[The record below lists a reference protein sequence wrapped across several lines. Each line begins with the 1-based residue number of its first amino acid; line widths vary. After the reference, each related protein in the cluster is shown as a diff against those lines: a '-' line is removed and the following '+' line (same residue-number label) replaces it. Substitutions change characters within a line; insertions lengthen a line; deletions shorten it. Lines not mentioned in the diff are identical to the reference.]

1 MLSRLPRFAR
11 TAETA
16 PTADSPRCNYYFSG
30 GDGDER
36 FRGVC
41 SVIDVLLQRGQV
53 RLRHSGRR
61 SGRKVS
67 AERHRAEAAAAAA
80 EVVPRGGDKSL
91 REAHFHDLRRRLQE
105 KVGHAERAN
114 NALHTI
120 HPPRGVDF
128 KDNFRSIIDGAIPKL
143 QVSLST
149 VVSNFKTRT

>member
-80 EVVPRGGDKSL
+80 EVVPGGGDKSL

-105 KVGHAERAN
+105 KVGRASG
-114 NALHTI
+114 
-120 HPPRGVDF
+120 PRGAHQGVKRASVTDF
-128 KDNFRSIIDGAIPKL
+128 REQPPEQEGRKEKEEEP
-143 QVSLST
+143 Q
-149 VVSNFKTRT
+149 